1 MSARGCVLCKDAL
14 RARSYMRIISLKIKQ
29 LCSVL
34 DIVRSFASR
43 CTDSPIAMSHT
54 GQKIAQSTGYYP
66 GTGRAASLPNR
77 FPRRLTTGMNQ
88 GARVLV
94 ISRDPMLLQTREL
107 ILGAFFQVNGAG
119 RIQEAEEL
127 IATYAFDL
135 IVLCYSLSLSDC
147 GRVAELVQNLNP
159 RPRIL
164 NLRAT
169 GSPPSG
175 PGSDAELMIEAGP
188 YGLLKKSAEILGVDI
203 RANGQ
208 SAQARQFS
216 AA

>member
-1 MSARGCVLCKDAL
+1 
-14 RARSYMRIISLKIKQ
+14 
-29 LCSVL
+29 
-34 DIVRSFASR
+34 
-43 CTDSPIAMSHT
+43 
-54 GQKIAQSTGYYP
+54 
-66 GTGRAASLPNR
+66 
-77 FPRRLTTGMNQ
+77 MNQ

-107 ILGAFFQVNGAG
+107 ILGAFFQVNGGG

-164 NLRAT
+164 NLRAA

-175 PGSDAELMIEAGP
+175 PGSDAELMIETGP

-208 SAQARQFS
+208 FAQARQIS